1 MCTSPDTVASWP
13 PVRRLPG
20 TGMLRRLAA
29 CAAALLWSCAVPAW
43 AQPAESTRLPM
54 PAISIGAGGG
64 PSSNDAS
71 SRMRLLEDG
80 LAAVWLVEVGAAVAD
95 RVSLGLE
102 FSRPTAATAFTT
114 VGLGRSQVAGR
125 QEEWV
130 LMPMARVRLA
140 GRGRWAFDA
149 VGGAGLFFQRHE
161 SGSCTPAQDR
171 CETTD
176 NGPSRE
182 TFAWTGL
189 VGVDVPL
196 RIARHFEI
204 AAGLRSYF
212 LRRQRRPTVN
222 ERNLEWQFE
231 TRPSTR
237 VAAVVVVRVVR

>member
-1 MCTSPDTVASWP
+1 MCTSSDTAASRL
-13 PVRRLPG
+13 PVRRHFAG
-20 TGMLRRLAA
+20 KQSRLSTCVAA
-29 CAAALLWSCAVPAW
+29 VLWCCAVPAS
-43 AQPAESTRLPM
+43 AQPAASSRLPM
-54 PAISIGAGGG
+54 PAIYIGAGGG
-64 PSSNDAS
+64 PSSNDAAA
-71 SRMRLLEDG
+71 RMRLYEDG
-80 LAAVWLVEVGAAVAD
+80 LAAVWLVEAGAAVAN
-95 RVSLGLE
+95 RVSLGVE

-114 VGLGRSQVAGR
+114 VGLGRSQIAGR

-130 LMPMARVRLA
+130 LMPLARVRLA
-140 GRGRWAFDA
+140 GTGRWALDA
-149 VGGAGLFFQRHE
+149 VGGAGLFFQHHE

-189 VGVDVPL
+189 AGFDVPI
-196 RIARHFEI
+196 RIGRHVEI